1 MAKYKVLVIAHCLKN
16 NKIANHGDIVDET
29 QLTTSANELESAG
42 FIEKVDETS
51 VIKEVSKKK
60 KKVNETSVVDDVEV
74 NSEVKE

>member
-16 NKIANHGDIVDET
+16 NKIASHGDIVDET

-42 FIEKVDETS
+42 FIEKFDETS
-51 VIKEVSKKK
+51 VIKEVTKNK
-60 KKVNETSVVDDVEV
+60 KKVNETSVVDDMEV